1 MEYQQPK
8 SLQQQATSQN
18 LGIQLHEP
26 KPLSEFVQNEEEFQI
41 VNCVQNSILIRNLE
55 GALQNPLLLQVVTEW
70 RMYIGIPKTDVSEEL
85 VLLSKFL
92 FDNYGNLTIDE
103 IRLAYNL
110 SARRKLQDV
119 EFYGYFSPMY
129 VAKVLDSYLYYRKLT
144 MADVIRRKEKDDE
157 RIREEKNRPTTK
169 QQSEDTKQLIRE
181 VYAEYVEN
189 GEVRDVFNIVY
200 NFMRKHRDLLSF
212 HINKEQLEQAIEYG
226 KVKAREMRDKKPL
239 FERVLPS
246 DAKIESDRYARNWCV
261 QNYFKNVDIDVLLNN
276 IKPELFT

>member
-1 MEYQQPK
+1 M
-8 SLQQQATSQN
+8 
-18 LGIQLHEP
+18 HEP

-144 MADVIRRKEKDDE
+144 MADAIRRKEKDDE
-157 RIREEKNRPTTK
+157 RIREEKNRPTPK

-181 VYAEYVEN
+181 VYDEYVEN

-212 HINKEQLEQAIEYG
+212 HINKEQLEQAIDYG
-226 KVKAREMRDKKPL
+226 KLKAREMRDKKPL